1 MFENNLILKTAS
13 QMHLLHIDIAN
24 ITSELVRN
32 IFSCLSF
39 NSLYHTG
46 GSVKGR
52 IGEAVVQSFW
62 HDYATA
68 TITLFQALRQ
78 KQKLVQQR
86 KAIAIDN
93 ILQYIPFIIIK

>member
-13 QMHLLHIDIAN
+13 QMHLIHIDIAN
-24 ITSELVRN
+24 TTSELVRN

-46 GSVKGR
+46 GGVKGR

-62 HDYATA
+62 RDYAA
-68 TITLFQALRQ
+68 AITPFQALRQ
-78 KQKLVQQR
+78 KQKLIQQR
-86 KAIAIDN
+86 KDIAIDN
-93 ILQYIPFIIIK
+93 ILQYLPFIIIK